1 MDRGMDTAKE
11 KNMSGTLVVPDAELY
26 YEVRGAGPLVVL
38 VGAPMDADS
47 FAPLAELLAG
57 DHTVLTT
64 DPRGVKRSRLRNGG
78 TSTPEQR
85 ADDLARLIDHLGL
98 GPATVFGSSGGAVSV
113 LALVQAHPELVHT
126 AIAHEPP
133 LDRLVEDAEKLLA
146 DSEQMMADYLAGDVI
161 GAWKQF
167 FTLANIWLPDGAVE
181 AMFGGER
188 DPQVVADER
197 FWFEHEMRATI
208 RWQPDLDVLRAGPTR
223 VVVGIGEES
232 GGQLCERT
240 SSALAA
246 GIGVRPTRFP
256 GGHIGFVEQP
266 EAFATSLRATLT
278 AVRSM

>member
-1 MDRGMDTAKE
+1 MITTPHVA
-11 KNMSGTLVVPDAELY
+11 TLTVPDAELY
-26 YEVRGAGPLVVL
+26 YEVRGSGPLTVL

-47 FAPLAELLAG
+47 FAPLAELLAT
-57 DHTVLTT
+57 DYTVLTT
-64 DPRGVKRSRLRNGG
+64 DPRGINRSVLHSAS
-78 TSTPEQR
+78 STPEQR
-85 ADDLARLIDHLGL
+85 ADDLARLIAQVDA
-98 GPATVFGSSGGAVSV
+98 GPAVVFGSSGGAVSV
-113 LALVQAHPELVHT
+113 LALAQAHPELVHT

-133 LDRLVEDAEKLLA
+133 LDRLVEDAEKLLD

-167 FTLANIWLPDGAVE
+167 FTVANIWLPDGAVE

-188 DPQVVADER
+188 DPRAVADER
-197 FWFEHEMRATI
+197 FWFEHEMRASI
-208 RWQPDLDVLRAGPTR
+208 RWQPDLGVLRDGPTR

-246 GIGVRPTRFP
+246 GIGVEPTRFP

-266 EAFATSLRATLT
+266 EAFAASLRATLT
-278 AVRSM
+278 AARSM